1 MKVLP
6 FIYNERLDDAEIAR
20 HECSD
25 RIFVGLRTFERLSSE
40 RNPGEAM
47 IVLMVN
53 NVTQTAPALIYGAH
67 GDAEDIVYAPA
78 WICAELLYD
87 TEEVELNPA
96 SPDLCTRITV
106 VPHTSDHLHGP
117 EDAETLLRNAFEQY
131 TCLVAGLDY
140 SLWLGD
146 HAMTVTLSAVEP
158 ADRPCVCIRGN
169 ELELELLAPLDRPAT
184 PPPTPIVE
192 PPRVAPAPSTAPAP
206 WTAPLSPT
214 ELRARMA
221 AAARARA
228 QAQALSK
235 PESST

>member
-6 FIYNERLDDAEIAR
+6 FVYNDRLDDADIAR

-25 RIFVGLRTFERLSSE
+25 RIFVGPRTFERLTGE
-40 RNPGEAM
+40 RDPGVAT

-53 NVTQTAPALIYGAH
+53 NVTQTVPAIVYGAH
-67 GDAEDIVYAPA
+67 GDSEGVVYAPA
-78 WICAELLYD
+78 WICTELLFD
-87 TEEVELNPA
+87 TEEVELHPA

-131 TCLVAGLDY
+131 TCLVPGLDY
-140 SLWLGD
+140 SLWLGE
-146 HAMTVTLSAVEP
+146 HMMTVTLTAVEP
-158 ADRPCVCIRGN
+158 ADRPFVCIRGN

-184 PPPTPIVE
+184 PPPPPTPVVE
-192 PPRVAPAPSTAPAP
+192 APPVTSAPSETP
-206 WTAPLSPT
+206 WTAPLSPA
-214 ELRARMA
+214 ELRARIA

-228 QAQALSK
+228 QAQA
-235 PESST
+235 